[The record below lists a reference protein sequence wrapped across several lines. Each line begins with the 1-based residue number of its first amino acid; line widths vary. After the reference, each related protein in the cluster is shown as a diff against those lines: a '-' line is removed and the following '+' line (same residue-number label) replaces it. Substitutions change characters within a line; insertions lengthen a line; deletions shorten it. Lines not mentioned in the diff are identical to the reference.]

1 MELNMNR
8 INEIFGNSMISE
20 IKENKEEFIKNIEYV
35 FSLGYKDTYELVELY
50 PETFLIDST
59 IFKEKVNKL
68 LDSLGVESFEILNEN
83 LELWGSLNE

>member
-50 PETFLIDST
+50 PETFLIDPT

-83 LELWGSLNE
+83 LELWGSINE